1 MFTAELGEA
10 VIGTYKEIVAADVVI
25 VVIRRTMGWNGTGV
39 VIPLQLDTV
48 RQMLPGKY
56 CAVMDL
62 SLVKLGCSTTVYGVW
77 LALVVA
83 LAITVKEGNITN
95 TGPAIFNQ
103 CGGMELRHNDMVL
116 NYFSKLRKN
125 LRRTSECVRF
135 WTDAGLQAVLIRTFF
150 I

>member
-62 SLVKLGCSTTVYGVW
+62 SLVNLGCSTTVYGVW